1 MSPVLDQLNAK
12 RDSDRI
18 WNAAFDLFVLLLP
31 ICLLALALGP
41 ENGRGWMR
49 AFLLALPMTL
59 RLRGGGKRG
68 RLKGLLLLQG
78 VLTLLIAAVFLP
90 LDEARSAGWFVGG
103 ILWDHPTLSPH
114 VWLPEEEWAAFA
126 TWGMVAFGAAAVLV
140 LGPFKL
146 IFRSLMGP
154 TRHFFAA
161 VLRTA
166 LVGGLFGL
174 LWAGSR
180 LLF

>member
-1 MSPVLDQLNAK
+1 MQPPGGGRSCLHGPNV
-12 RDSDRI
+12 SVYV
-18 WNAAFDLFVLLLP
+18 DLFRYRELFGSLFRRDLRAKYRGSVLG
-31 ICLLALALGP
+31 LA
-41 ENGRGWMR
+41 WS
-49 AFLLALPMTL
+49 LALPLTL
-59 RLRGGGKRG
+59 RLRGGGRRG

-114 VWLPEEEWAAFA
+114 AWLPEEEWAAFA
-126 TWGMVAFGAAAVLV
+126 TWGMVAFGAAALLV

-154 TRHFFAA
+154 TRQFFAA